1 MKVKN
6 NIVFQINLS
15 TYAFLFSEIVQYSH
29 SRVTSLSQLHE
40 KYVGGLIVSC
50 CRLSYLFIFF
60 TFGFIKSVQHTQ
72 PHTIMHIHNIIVLYR
87 VVDMLVDLKY
97 LALQKVSFNFP
108 R

>member
-60 TFGFIKSVQHTQ
+60 YFWFYKECSTHTAAYNHAYPQ
-72 PHTIMHIHNIIVLYR
+72 YNSTI
-87 VVDMLVDLKY
+87 
-97 LALQKVSFNFP
+97 
-108 R
+108 